1 MFGLFNKKGG
11 SRRNRNASKKN
22 KKSRRRRIKGGNPSG
37 SPMMGEKNMGSPNVV
52 SRR

>member
-11 SRRNRNASKKN
+11 SRRNRASRKN
-22 KKSRRRRIKGGNPSG
+22 KKSRRRRFRGGNSTA
-37 SPMMGEKNMGSPNVV
+37 PMMGEKNMGLPNVA